1 MLNESILNEK
11 IEHIKYQ
18 FHNGF
23 NFIKGKNMNRKL
35 SGDVYEI
42 ELRRVISELFSS
54 YKVGYGVVYKDAESR
69 SNEQDIIIYE
79 GQPLFESGSLIVV
92 SPEAVKAVIQV
103 KGYIVSPKNDFKYI
117 ESNINSVKK
126 IKPNINIEGFCFT
139 VAANAKKSFP
149 KHRAYLKEVGI
160 NLFALWNMPG
170 KYAEQLKGPGS
181 IEDFF
186 ITLDKVLS

>member
-18 FHNGF
+18 FHNGYSF
-23 NFIKGKNMNRKL
+23 FKGKNMNRKL

-103 KGYIVSPKNDFKYI
+103 KGYIPNPKKDFEIIK
-117 ESNINSVKK
+117 SNIDSAKK
-126 IKPNINIEGFCFT
+126 INPSIKGFCFT
-139 VAANAKKSFP
+139 VTANAKKTFP
-149 KHRAYLKEVGI
+149 NHRAYLKEVGI
-160 NLFALWNMPG
+160 NLFALWDMPG
-170 KYAEQLKGPGS
+170 NNGEQLKGTGS

-186 ITLDKVLS
+186 ITLDKALS